1 MLIQKLSEQ
10 SEPMK
15 LTRFVEPLKHKI
27 QAIYDELFGFI
38 TMFYTYILYSKK
50 LNAFYKGETKNI
62 LDRLYRHNSGY
73 EKSTK
78 LGTPWILLWQD
89 VKSTKSEAKQ
99 LTNNVIVSI
108 DNTIITDLDINKEI
122 NFLKFINKDQAA
134 NNPELLKK
142 EIVNSLIDRKIKDI
156 ETNYFKIEVSEKEI
170 EINLYNYLERIK
182 INNEIINSFY
192 NQNEI
197 EKDYLKNIIKIDMK
211 WSKLVRQLYE
221 SRLNVNL
228 TEVNKELEKKQ
239 NNSVDDEKL
248 NTKLII
254 IEQNKLLNKFSATHL
269 EKSKKKYL
277 IKFL

>member
-1 MLIQKLSEQ
+1 M
-10 SEPMK
+10 
-15 LTRFVEPLKHKI
+15 
-27 QAIYDELFGFI
+27 
-38 TMFYTYILYSKK
+38 SKK
-50 LNAFYKGETKNI
+50 FF
-62 LDRLYRHNSGY
+62 
-73 EKSTK
+73 
-78 LGTPWILLWQD
+78 LLIFFVFFFTD
-89 VKSTKSEAKQ
+89 TEAKQ

-122 NFLKFINKDQAA
+122 NFLKFINKNQAA

-142 EIVNSLIDRKIKDI
+142 EVVNSLIDRKIKDI
-156 ETNYFKIEVSEKEI
+156 ETNYYKIEVSEKEI
-170 EINLYNYLERIK
+170 DINLYNYLERIK

-197 EKDYLKNIIKIDMK
+197 EKDYLKNIIKIDMR

-228 TEVNKELEKKQ
+228 TEVNKEIEKEQ

-248 NTKLII
+248 KRQLII
-254 IEQNKLLNKFSATHL
+254 TEQNKLLNKFSASHL

>member
-1 MLIQKLSEQ
+1 M
-10 SEPMK
+10 
-15 LTRFVEPLKHKI
+15 
-27 QAIYDELFGFI
+27 
-38 TMFYTYILYSKK
+38 SKK
-50 LNAFYKGETKNI
+50 IF
-62 LDRLYRHNSGY
+62 
-73 EKSTK
+73 
-78 LGTPWILLWQD
+78 LLIFF
-89 VKSTKSEAKQ
+89 VFFLTNSEAKQ

-122 NFLKFINKDQAA
+122 NFLKFINKDQAV
-134 NNPELLKK
+134 NKPELLKK

-170 EINLYNYLERIK
+170 EINIYNYLERIK

-211 WSKLVRQLYE
+211 WSKLIRQLYE

-228 TEVNKELEKKQ
+228 TEVNKELEKEQ

-248 NTKLII
+248 KRQLII
-254 IEQNKLLNKFSATHL
+254 TEQNKLLNKFSATHL

>member
-1 MLIQKLSEQ
+1 M
-10 SEPMK
+10 
-15 LTRFVEPLKHKI
+15 
-27 QAIYDELFGFI
+27 
-38 TMFYTYILYSKK
+38 SKK
-50 LNAFYKGETKNI
+50 IF
-62 LDRLYRHNSGY
+62 
-73 EKSTK
+73 
-78 LGTPWILLWQD
+78 LLIFF
-89 VKSTKSEAKQ
+89 VFFLTKSEAKQ

-156 ETNYFKIEVSEKEI
+156 ETNYFKIEVTEKEI

-211 WSKLVRQLYE
+211 WSKLIRQLYE
-221 SRLNVNL
+221 NRLNVNL
-228 TEVNKELEKKQ
+228 TEVNKELEKEQ
-239 NNSVDDEKL
+239 NNSTDDEKL
-248 NTKLII
+248 KKQLII
-254 IEQNKLLNKFSATHL
+254 TEQNKLLNKFSATHL

>member
-1 MLIQKLSEQ
+1 M
-10 SEPMK
+10 
-15 LTRFVEPLKHKI
+15 
-27 QAIYDELFGFI
+27 
-38 TMFYTYILYSKK
+38 SKK
-50 LNAFYKGETKNI
+50 KF
-62 LDRLYRHNSGY
+62 
-73 EKSTK
+73 
-78 LGTPWILLWQD
+78 LLIFFIFFL
-89 VKSTKSEAKQ
+89 TNSEAKQ

-134 NNPELLKK
+134 NNPELFKK

-170 EINLYNYLERIK
+170 EINIYNYLERVK

-211 WSKLVRQLYE
+211 WAKLIRQLYE

-228 TEVNKELEKKQ
+228 TEVNKELEKEKS
-239 NNSVDDEKL
+239 NSVDEEKL
-248 NTKLII
+248 KRQLII
-254 IEQNKLLNKFSATHL
+254 TEQNKLLNKFSATHL

>member
-1 MLIQKLSEQ
+1 M
-10 SEPMK
+10 
-15 LTRFVEPLKHKI
+15 
-27 QAIYDELFGFI
+27 
-38 TMFYTYILYSKK
+38 SKK
-50 LNAFYKGETKNI
+50 IF
-62 LDRLYRHNSGY
+62 
-73 EKSTK
+73 
-78 LGTPWILLWQD
+78 LLIFF
-89 VKSTKSEAKQ
+89 VFFLTKSGAKQ

-122 NFLKFINKDQAA
+122 NFLKFINKDQDA

-142 EIVNSLIDRKIKDI
+142 EIINSLIDRKIKDI
-156 ETNYFKIEVSEKEI
+156 ETNYFKTEVSEKEI
-170 EINLYNYLERIK
+170 EINLYNYLERMK
-182 INNEIINSFY
+182 VNNEILNSFY

-228 TEVNKELEKKQ
+228 TEVNKELEKEQ

-248 NTKLII
+248 KRQLII
-254 IEQNKLLNKFSATHL
+254 TEQNKLLNKFSATHL

>member
-1 MLIQKLSEQ
+1 M
-10 SEPMK
+10 
-15 LTRFVEPLKHKI
+15 
-27 QAIYDELFGFI
+27 
-38 TMFYTYILYSKK
+38 SKK
-50 LNAFYKGETKNI
+50 IF
-62 LDRLYRHNSGY
+62 
-73 EKSTK
+73 
-78 LGTPWILLWQD
+78 LLIFF
-89 VKSTKSEAKQ
+89 VFFLTGSEAKQ

-108 DNTIITDLDINKEI
+108 DNSIITDLDINKEM
-122 NFLKFINKDQAA
+122 NFLKFINREQAA

-142 EIVNSLIDRKIKDI
+142 EIINSLIDRKIKDI
-156 ETNYFKIEVSEKEI
+156 EANYFKIEVPEKEI
-170 EINLYNYLERIK
+170 EINLYNYLEK
-182 INNEIINSFY
+182 MKVNNEILNSFY

-228 TEVNKELEKKQ
+228 TEVNKELEKEQ

-248 NTKLII
+248 KRQLII
-254 IEQNKLLNKFSATHL
+254 NEQNKLLNKFSATHL

>member
-1 MLIQKLSEQ
+1 M
-10 SEPMK
+10 
-15 LTRFVEPLKHKI
+15 
-27 QAIYDELFGFI
+27 
-38 TMFYTYILYSKK
+38 SKK
-50 LNAFYKGETKNI
+50 IF
-62 LDRLYRHNSGY
+62 
-73 EKSTK
+73 
-78 LGTPWILLWQD
+78 LLIFF
-89 VKSTKSEAKQ
+89 VFIFTKSEAKQ

-122 NFLKFINKDQAA
+122 NFLKFINKDLAG

-170 EINLYNYLERIK
+170 EINLYNYLERSK

-211 WSKLVRQLYE
+211 WSKLIRQLYE

-228 TEVNKELEKKQ
+228 TEVNKELKK
-239 NNSVDDEKL
+239 
-248 NTKLII
+248 
-254 IEQNKLLNKFSATHL
+254 NKT
-269 EKSKKKYL
+269 
-277 IKFL
+277 IP

>member
-1 MLIQKLSEQ
+1 M
-10 SEPMK
+10 
-15 LTRFVEPLKHKI
+15 
-27 QAIYDELFGFI
+27 
-38 TMFYTYILYSKK
+38 SKK
-50 LNAFYKGETKNI
+50 IYLLLFLAFFLT
-62 LDRLYRHNSGY
+62 S
-73 EKSTK
+73 
-78 LGTPWILLWQD
+78 
-89 VKSTKSEAKQ
+89 SEAKQ

-108 DNTIITDLDINKEI
+108 DNSIITDLDINKEI
-122 NFLKFINKDQAA
+122 NFLKFINKDQNA

-182 INNEIINSFY
+182 INNEILNSFY

-211 WSKLVRQLYE
+211 WSKLIRQMYE

-228 TEVNKELEKKQ
+228 TEVNRELEKKDAE
-239 NNSVDDEKL
+239 NDEKL
-248 NTKLII
+248 KKQLII
-254 IEQNKLLNKFSATHL
+254 TEQNKLLNKFSATHL

>member
-1 MLIQKLSEQ
+1 MGKKTFLLIFFVFF
-10 SEPMK
+10 
-15 LTRFVEPLKHKI
+15 LT
-27 QAIYDELFGFI
+27 
-38 TMFYTYILYSKK
+38 
-50 LNAFYKGETKNI
+50 N
-62 LDRLYRHNSGY
+62 
-73 EKSTK
+73 
-78 LGTPWILLWQD
+78 
-89 VKSTKSEAKQ
+89 SEAKQ

-122 NFLKFINKDQAA
+122 NFLKFINKNQATK
-134 NNPELLKK
+134 NPELLKK

-170 EINLYNYLERIK
+170 EINMYNYLERVK

-211 WSKLVRQLYE
+211 WSKLIRQLYE

-228 TEVNKELEKKQ
+228 TEVNKELEKEQ

-248 NTKLII
+248 KRQLII
-254 IEQNKLLNKFSATHL
+254 TEQNKLLNKFSATHL

>member
-1 MLIQKLSEQ
+1 M
-10 SEPMK
+10 
-15 LTRFVEPLKHKI
+15 
-27 QAIYDELFGFI
+27 
-38 TMFYTYILYSKK
+38 SKK
-50 LNAFYKGETKNI
+50 IF
-62 LDRLYRHNSGY
+62 
-73 EKSTK
+73 
-78 LGTPWILLWQD
+78 LLIFF
-89 VKSTKSEAKQ
+89 VFFLTNSEAKQ

-142 EIVNSLIDRKIKDI
+142 EIVNTLIDRKIKDI

-170 EINLYNYLERIK
+170 EINLYNYLERSK

-211 WSKLVRQLYE
+211 WSKLIRQLYE

-228 TEVNKELEKKQ
+228 TEVNKELEKEQ

-248 NTKLII
+248 KRQLII
-254 IEQNKLLNKFSATHL
+254 TEQNKLLNKFSATHL